1 MFSLGKAAET
11 RLLAQVYC
19 FPICVAC
26 AFAAEAFCLW
36 RMPAQKLTRV
46 LLMIAFAV
54 FTVPALIFYA
64 LIFSCVVYGDC
75 L

>member
-1 MFSLGKAAET
+1 
-11 RLLAQVYC
+11 
-19 FPICVAC
+19 
-26 AFAAEAFCLW
+26 
-36 RMPAQKLTRV
+36 MPAQKLTRV